1 MSEALGPALP
11 VGRGDVVW
19 QSLGFVPLR
28 AARALPKVAGEER
41 PSRPSCPQQGLGSA
55 QIWLVPEPLSSPCQV
70 TVM

>member
-1 MSEALGPALP
+1 MSEALGPALL

-19 QSLGFVPLR
+19 QSSGFVSLQ
-28 AARALPKVAGEER
+28 AARALPEVAGGER
-41 PSRPSCPQQGLGSA
+41 PIWPSCPQQGLGSA